1 MVRFYSLITRLESGE
16 KMSAQPA
23 NTSIKVYR
31 AIRSYRAHDAHT
43 TIANRIKRL
52 APLEMSIPG
61 REGAFTKYLARNTG
75 VSDFSPYMGP
85 ASITAVRGY
94 PIAIGTAPQV
104 SYVNAQG
111 NMVGIGFSFTI
122 GQDKFITNTE
132 AGLSRD
138 LHKDARAL
146 TPDLA

>member
-1 MVRFYSLITRLESGE
+1 
-16 KMSAQPA
+16 MSAQPA

-52 APLEMSIPG
+52 APLVMSIPG
-61 REGAFTKYLARNTG
+61 REGAFTQVVARDSD
-75 VSDFSPYMGP
+75 VSDFSSFMGE
-85 ASITAVRGY
+85 ARVSAVRGY
-94 PIAIGTAPQV
+94 PVVIGTAPQT
-104 SYVNAQG
+104 SFVNAQG
-111 NMVGIGFSFTI
+111 NLAGIGFGFQI

-132 AGLSRD
+132 AGLTRD

-146 TPDLA
+146 TPDV

>member
-1 MVRFYSLITRLESGE
+1 MEERTPFFSTSESTIAYALRKNCARKAG
-16 KMSAQPA
+16 SA
-23 NTSIKVYR
+23 S
-31 AIRSYRAHDAHT
+31 
-43 TIANRIKRL
+43 IANRIKRL